1 MSDDLKTLVAQEV
14 AKQLAAI
21 TADQTTK
28 KVLEFLKNR
37 NSADAYVVETGGTS
51 SNWFRAWSDG
61 FLEQGGVA
69 TLGSGD
75 YTRSTTVSFLRSFSN
90 TDYSILVT
98 SLVKTDRGFSE
109 DKTSSSCVVGT
120 NAKDVEGLT
129 NKSTHVNW
137 YACGF

>member
-1 MSDDLKTLVAQEV
+1 MSDLQTLVAQEV

-21 TADQTTK
+21 AADQTTK

-69 TLGSGD
+69 TLDSD
-75 YTRSTTVSFLRSFSN
+75 RYSRKATVSFLRSFSN
-90 TDYSILVT
+90 TDYSIQVT
-98 SLVKTDRGFSE
+98 SMVKSDRGFS
-109 DKTSSSCVVGT
+109 DNKTTSSCVVGT
-120 NAKDVEGLT
+120 NSKYAVNEA
-129 NKSTHVNW
+129 NKSTHANW

>member
-21 TADQTTK
+21 AADQTTK
-28 KVLEFLKNR
+28 KVLEYLKNR

-61 FLEQGGVA
+61 FLEQGGVV
-69 TLGSGD
+69 TLDSD
-75 YTRSTTVSFLRSFSN
+75 QYTRKATVSFLRSFSN
-90 TDYSILVT
+90 TDYSIQVT
-98 SLVKTDRGFSE
+98 SMVRTDRAFSE
-109 DKTSSSCVVGT
+109 DKTTSSCVVGT
-120 NAKDVEGLT
+120 NCKAGENMV
-129 NKSTHVNW
+129 NKSTHANW